1 MMRTR
6 LAFAAFPAGLAALV
20 ALAGCGSGS
29 SANTATASPS
39 TSATT
44 GAGMTTIAMT
54 KNPQLGP
61 ILTDSKGNTVYV
73 FAKDSKGMSN
83 CNGACASVWPP
94 VTTTGKATAGN
105 GVVASKL
112 GTTKRSDGSTQI
124 TYGGRPLY
132 TYTADTSPGDVT
144 GNGVNTYGGL
154 WYAVQ
159 PNGSNAPAGSS
170 SASGSTGGAASGG
183 SSTTSGSS
191 SGGYGY

>member
-1 MMRTR
+1 
-6 LAFAAFPAGLAALV
+6 
-20 ALAGCGSGS
+20 
-29 SANTATASPS
+29 
-39 TSATT
+39 
-44 GAGMTTIAMT
+44 MT
-54 KNPQLGP
+54 KNPQLGA

-94 VTTTGKATAGN
+94 VTTTGKPTAGN
-105 GVVASKL
+105 GVLASKL

-170 SASGSTGGAASGG
+170 SASSSSGASTGS
-183 SSTTSGSS
+183 SSTTGGSS

>member
-6 LAFAAFPAGLAALV
+6 LALAALPAGLAALV

-29 SANTATASPS
+29 SANSATASPS
-39 TSATT
+39 TSGT
-44 GAGMTTIAMT
+44 AGGGMATIAMT

-83 CNGACASVWPP
+83 CNGSCASVWPP
-94 VTTTGKATAGN
+94 VTTSGKPTAGS
-105 GVVASKL
+105 GVLASKL
-112 GTTKRSDGSTQI
+112 GTTKRSDGSTQV
-124 TYGGRPLY
+124 TYGGLPLY
-132 TYTADTSPGDVT
+132 TYTADSSPGDVM
-144 GNGVNTYGGL
+144 GNGINTFGAL

-170 SASGSTGGAASGG
+170 SNGTSSTG

>member
-6 LAFAAFPAGLAALV
+6 LALAALPVGLAALV

-29 SANTATASPS
+29 GASSATASPG
-39 TSATT
+39 TSGTT
-44 GAGMTTIAMT
+44 GGGMATIAMT

-83 CNGACASVWPP
+83 CNGSCASLWPP
-94 VTTTGKATAGN
+94 VTASGKPTAGS
-105 GVVASKL
+105 GVLASKL
-112 GTTKRSDGSTQI
+112 GTTKRTDGSTQV

-132 TYTADTSPGDVT
+132 TYTGDSSPGDVT
-144 GNGVNTYGGL
+144 GNGINTFGAV

-170 SASGSTGGAASGG
+170 SSGTSSTG

>member
-6 LAFAAFPAGLAALV
+6 LALAALPAGLAALV

-29 SANTATASPS
+29 NSATASPS
-39 TSATT
+39 TSGT
-44 GAGMTTIAMT
+44 AGGGMATIAMT

-61 ILTDSKGNTVYV
+61 ILTDNKGDTVYV

-94 VTTTGKATAGN
+94 VTTSGKPTAGS
-105 GVVASKL
+105 GVLASKL
-112 GTTKRSDGSTQI
+112 GTTKRSDGSTQV

-132 TYTADTSPGDVT
+132 TYTADSSPGDVT
-144 GNGVNTYGGL
+144 GNGINTYGGL

-170 SASGSTGGAASGG
+170 SNGTSSTG

-191 SGGYGY
+191 SSGYGY

>member
-6 LAFAAFPAGLAALV
+6 LALAAFPAGLAALV
-20 ALAGCGSGS
+20 ALAGCGSSGGS
-29 SANTATASPS
+29 ATASPS

-44 GAGMTTIAMT
+44 GKGMATIDMT
-54 KNPQLGP
+54 ENPQLGS

-73 FAKDSKGMSN
+73 FAKDSNGMSN

-94 VTTTGKATAGN
+94 VTTTGKPTAGN
-105 GVVASKL
+105 GVVVSKL

-170 SASGSTGGAASGG
+170 SSSASSGS
-183 SSTTSGSS
+183 SSTTTGSS
-191 SGGYGY
+191 SGGYGGY

>member
-6 LAFAAFPAGLAALV
+6 LALAALPAGLAGLV
-20 ALAGCGSGS
+20 ALAGCGGGS
-29 SANTATASPS
+29 SATSATPSPS
-39 TSATT
+39 TSGTT
-44 GAGMTTIAMT
+44 GGGMTTIAMT
-54 KNPQLGP
+54 KNSQLGP

-83 CNGACASVWPP
+83 CNGSCASLWPP
-94 VTTTGKATAGN
+94 VTTSGN
-105 GVVASKL
+105 PKVGSGVLASKL
-112 GTTKRSDGSTQI
+112 GTAKRSDGSTQI
-124 TYGGRPLY
+124 AYGGRPLY
-132 TYTADTSPGDVT
+132 TYTGDSSPGDVT
-144 GNGVNTYGGL
+144 GNGINTFGAV

-170 SASGSTGGAASGG
+170 SNGTASTG

>member
-6 LAFAAFPAGLAALV
+6 LALAALPAGLAALV
-20 ALAGCGSGS
+20 ALAGCGGGS
-29 SANTATASPS
+29 SPSSATASPS
-39 TSATT
+39 TSGTT
-44 GAGMTTIAMT
+44 GGGMATIAMT

-61 ILTDSKGNTVYV
+61 ILTDSQGNTVYA

-83 CNGACASVWPP
+83 CNASCASIWPP
-94 VTTTGKATAGN
+94 VTTSGKPTAGS
-105 GVVASKL
+105 GVLASNL
-112 GTTKRSDGSTQI
+112 GTTKRSDGSTQV

-132 TYTADTSPGDVT
+132 TYTADSSPGDVA
-144 GNGVNTYGGL
+144 GNGINEFGGL

-159 PNGSNAPAGSS
+159 PNGSNAPAGTSS
-170 SASGSTGGAASGG
+170 NSTSSQS

>member
-39 TSATT
+39 TSGTT
-44 GAGMTTIAMT
+44 GGGMATIAMT

-83 CNGACASVWPP
+83 CNGACATVWPP
-94 VTTTGKATAGN
+94 VTTSGKPTAGN

-112 GTTKRSDGSTQI
+112 GTTKRSDGSTQV

-132 TYTADTSPGDVT
+132 TYTADSSPGDVT

-170 SASGSTGGAASGG
+170 SNGASSTG